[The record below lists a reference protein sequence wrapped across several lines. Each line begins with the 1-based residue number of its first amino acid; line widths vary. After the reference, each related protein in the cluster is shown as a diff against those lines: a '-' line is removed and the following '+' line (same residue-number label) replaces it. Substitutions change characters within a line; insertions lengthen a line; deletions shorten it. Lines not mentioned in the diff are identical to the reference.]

1 MRWWPKTLK
10 SKLNL
15 KGNYQ
20 AQVHSGQIVLVV
32 DRQGG
37 WTALTVAK
45 DAQGRVRHDSRKP
58 RDLHVSRHSNSLKK
72 SQFTLS
78 QGC

>member
-1 MRWWPKTLK
+1 VAAKDTQ

-20 AQVHSGQIVLVV
+20 AQVHLGKIVLVV

-45 DAQGRVRHDSRKP
+45 DAQGRV
-58 RDLHVSRHSNSLKK
+58 
-72 SQFTLS
+72 
-78 QGC
+78 

>member
-1 MRWWPKTLK
+1 MAKMGGWTTMRWWPKTLK
-10 SKLNL
+10 SKLIL

-20 AQVHSGQIVLVV
+20 TQVHLGQIVLVV

-45 DAQGRVRHDSRKP
+45 DAQGRV
-58 RDLHVSRHSNSLKK
+58 
-72 SQFTLS
+72 
-78 QGC
+78 